1 MSMPARG
8 FEPPPLSGH
17 GPKPCASANFATP
30 AQEWTD
36 QGLPMEFIRL
46 WRTTY
51 PPYHNK
57 ELDKQTGS

>member
-1 MSMPARG
+1 
-8 FEPPPLSGH
+8 
-17 GPKPCASANFATP
+17 
-30 AQEWTD
+30 
-36 QGLPMEFIRL
+36 MEFIRL